1 VVDGSEPPEGW
12 LGKPWALQ
20 QGGERA
26 AGELL
31 LFVDS
36 DIDYDPHTIGSVLAF
51 WEKERP
57 SFLALLPHITMRG
70 FWERLLMP
78 QLAIIAL
85 GTLPLW
91 MAPRTRTRHLA
102 IGGGTGNLITRDA
115 WERLGGHRRLRN
127 AVVDDVGLARQ
138 VRGVLGEPAVAL
150 RAEAFV
156 SVRMYEGLGQIVQ
169 GFSKNA
175 FSIFGGSLAGALLAV
190 LLAFVTQILPY
201 LLALSGAARWLA
213 SGVVTPVEAVSILT
227 VGLISVT
234 RLILF
239 GSLGYSLLH
248 ALFSLPLSMTVWLG
262 IVLRSTW
269 LNGIRRELSWRGRT
283 YHMRPTTFGDEAPP
297 ARSGQAMSRK

>member
-1 VVDGSEPPEGW
+1 VVEGTEPPDGW

-36 DIDYDPHTIGSVLAF
+36 DITYDPHTVGSVLAF
-51 WEKERP
+51 WEKAKP
-57 SFLALLPHITMRG
+57 SFITLLPQIVMRG

-78 QLAIIAL
+78 QLANIAL

-91 MAPRTRTRHLA
+91 MASRTRSRHLA
-102 IGGGTGNLITRDA
+102 IGGGTGNLITRGA

-138 VRGVLGEPAVAL
+138 VRGFLGEPTLAV
-150 RAEAFV
+150 RAESFV
-156 SVRMYEGLGQIVQ
+156 SVRMYEGLGEIVR

-175 FSIFGGSLAGALLAV
+175 FSVFGGSLAGALVAI
-190 LLAFVTQILPY
+190 LLAFVSQILPY
-201 LLALSGAARWLA
+201 LISLSGVVRWFA
-213 SGVVTPVEAVSILT
+213 SGVVTPVEAISLLT
-227 VGLISVT
+227 VGVITIS

-239 GSLGYSLLH
+239 GTLGYSLLH
-248 ALFSLPLSMTVWLG
+248 AIFSLPLSMSVWLV

-269 LNGIRRELSWRGRT
+269 LSGIRRELSWRGRT
-283 YHMRPTTFGDEAPP
+283 YRARPTTFGEE
-297 ARSGQAMSRK
+297 